1 MGFAIMGGTVHSLGS
16 RGTGCGVERGNA
28 VAEYGV
34 HSEVGKLRKVIVH
47 RPGLEMERLTPS
59 NAEELLFDDVIWVRR
74 ARRGHD
80 AFVDLMTEEYGVQ
93 VMRVHELLADVVANP
108 EGRAYLLD
116 RRLTPNEVGISG
128 TRELRAWMD
137 EMKPS
142 TLVSHLIG
150 GVTVDDL
157 PSDFRNVA
165 EKAWA
170 GTYFVMAPLPNQL
183 FTRDS
188 SAWIYDGVT
197 VNPMYWPARHKESL
211 NMAAIYKYSPEFK
224 GGDFEIWWGDPPTAD
239 WGEAKLEGGDIMPIG
254 KGIVLIGMGE
264 RTTYQAVGQVAQVL
278 FENES
283 ATRVI
288 AAKMPPDRASM
299 HLDTIFTFCDRDL
312 VTIFEPAVQS
322 IRPISYYPG
331 GDEGPEVVIEERGWL
346 EVVQDALGL
355 DELRVVPTA
364 GDEFGRE
371 REQWNDGNNV
381 VAMEPGV
388 VIGYS
393 RNEGTNMRL
402 RKAGITVREI
412 DGSELGRGRGGGH
425 CMTCPVLRDP
435 VYD

>member
-1 MGFAIMGGTVHSLGS
+1 MSEF
-16 RGTGCGVERGNA
+16 GV
-28 VAEYGV
+28 Y
-34 HSEVGKLRKVIVH
+34 SEVGKLRKVIVH

-74 ARRGHD
+74 ARRGHA
-80 AFVDLMTEEYGVQ
+80 AFVDLMRSEFDVDVMLVDQLLTE
-93 VMRVHELLADVVANP
+93 VVRNP

-116 RRLTPNEVGISG
+116 RRLTPNEVGVAG
-128 TRELRAWMD
+128 ALELRAWMD
-137 EMKPS
+137 EMEPEM
-142 TLVSHLIG
+142 LVSHLIG
-150 GVTVDDL
+150 GVTVDEL
-157 PSDFRNVA
+157 PTDFRALA

-170 GTYFVMAPLPNQL
+170 ATHFVMPPLPNQL

-188 SAWIYDGVT
+188 SAWIFDGVT

-211 NMAAIYKYSPEFK
+211 NMAAIYKFHPEFK
-224 GGDFEIWWGDPPTAD
+224 GGDFKIWWGDPPDAE
-239 WGEAKLEGGDIMPIG
+239 WGEAKLEGGDIMPVG
-254 KGIVLIGMGE
+254 KGVVLIGMGE
-264 RTTYQAVGQVAQVL
+264 RTTYQAVGQVAKSL
-278 FENES
+278 FANEA

-288 AAKMPPDRASM
+288 AAKMPRDRASM

-312 VTIFEPAVQS
+312 VTIFEPAVRDIQ
-322 IRPISYYPG
+322 PISYYPG
-331 GDEGPEVVIEERGWL
+331 DNGIPEVVIEERGWL

-364 GDEFGRE
+364 GDEFEQE

-393 RNEGTNMRL
+393 RNEGTNNRL
-402 RKAGITVREI
+402 RRAGITVWEL

-425 CMTCPVLRDP
+425 CMTGPGLRDA

>member
-1 MGFAIMGGTVHSLGS
+1 MEEF
-16 RGTGCGVERGNA
+16 
-28 VAEYGV
+28 GV

-80 AFVDLMTEEYGVQ
+80 AFVDLMREEFGVQ
-93 VMRVHELLADVVANP
+93 VMRVHELLADVANDP

-116 RRLTPNEVGISG
+116 NRLSTNEVGVNG
-128 TRELRAWMD
+128 TLELRAWMD
-137 EMKPS
+137 EMKS
-142 TLVSHLIG
+142 TELVSYLIG

-157 PSDFRNVA
+157 PTDFRAVA
-165 EKAWA
+165 KKAWT
-170 GTYFVMAPLPNQL
+170 GTEFVIAPLPNQL

-188 SAWIYDGVT
+188 SAWIYGGVT
-197 VNPMYWPARHKESL
+197 VNPMYWPARRKESL
-211 NMAAIYKYSPEFK
+211 HMMAIYKYHPEFK
-224 GGDFEIWWGDPPTAD
+224 GGDFDIWFGDPPNAN
-239 WGEAKLEGGDIMPIG
+239 WGEAKMEGGDIMPVG

-264 RTTYQAVGQVAQVL
+264 RTTYQAVGQLARTL
-278 FENES
+278 FQNGA

-299 HLDTIFTFCDRDL
+299 HLDTIFSFCDRDL
-312 VTIFEPAVQS
+312 VTIFEPAVRS
-322 IRPISYYPG
+322 IQPISYYPG
-331 GDEGPEVVIEERGWL
+331 DETPEVVIEERGWL
-346 EVVQDALGL
+346 EVVQDALDL

-364 GDEFGRE
+364 GDAFAQE

-388 VIGYS
+388 VVGYS
-393 RNEGTNMRL
+393 RNEGTNIRL

>member
-1 MGFAIMGGTVHSLGS
+1 MT
-16 RGTGCGVERGNA
+16 
-28 VAEYGV
+28 EYGV

-80 AFVDLMTEEYGVQ
+80 AFVDLMREEFGVQ
-93 VMRVHELLADVVANP
+93 VMRVHELLADVADDP

-116 RRLTPNEVGISG
+116 NRLSTNEVGVNG
-128 TRELRAWMD
+128 ALELRAWMD
-137 EMKPS
+137 EMKS
-142 TLVSHLIG
+142 TELVAALIG
-150 GVTVDDL
+150 GVIVDDL
-157 PSDFRNVA
+157 PVEYRA
-165 EKAWA
+165 LAKKAWA
-170 GTYFVMAPLPNQL
+170 GTEFVIAPLPNQL

-188 SAWIYDGVT
+188 SAWIYGGVT
-197 VNPMYWPARHKESL
+197 VNPMYWPARRKESL
-211 NMAAIYKYSPEFK
+211 HMMAIYKYHPEFK
-224 GGDFEIWWGDPPTAD
+224 GGDFDIWFGDPPTAN
-239 WGEAKLEGGDIMPIG
+239 WGEAKMEGGDIMPVG

-264 RTTYQAVGQVAQVL
+264 RTTYQAVGQLARTL
-278 FENES
+278 FQNGA

-299 HLDTIFTFCDRDL
+299 HLDTIFSFCDRDL

-322 IRPISYYPG
+322 IQPISYYPG
-331 GDEGPEVVIEERGWL
+331 DEAPEVVIEERGWL
-346 EVVQDALGL
+346 EVVRDALGL

-364 GDEFGRE
+364 GDAFAQE

-388 VIGYS
+388 VVGYS
-393 RNEGTNMRL
+393 RNEGTNIRL

>member
-1 MGFAIMGGTVHSLGS
+1 
-16 RGTGCGVERGNA
+16 
-28 VAEYGV
+28 
-34 HSEVGKLRKVIVH
+34 
-47 RPGLEMERLTPS
+47 
-59 NAEELLFDDVIWVRR
+59 
-74 ARRGHD
+74 
-80 AFVDLMTEEYGVQ
+80 
-93 VMRVHELLADVVANP
+93 MRVHELLADVADDP

-116 RRLTPNEVGISG
+116 NRLSSNEVGING
-128 TRELRAWMD
+128 ARELRAWMD
-137 EMKPS
+137 EMKS
-142 TLVSHLIG
+142 TEVVASLIG

-157 PSDFRNVA
+157 PADFREVA
-165 EKAWA
+165 RKAWA
-170 GTYFVMAPLPNQL
+170 GTEFVLAPLPNQL

-188 SAWIYDGVT
+188 SAWIYVGVT
-197 VNPMYWPARHKESL
+197 VNPMYWPARRKESL
-211 NMAAIYKYSPEFK
+211 HMMAIYKYHPEFK
-224 GGDFEIWWGDPPTAD
+224 GGDFDVWFGDPPTAN
-239 WGEAKLEGGDIMPIG
+239 WGEAKMEGGDIMPVG

-264 RTTYQAVGQVAQVL
+264 RTTYQAVGQLARTL
-278 FENES
+278 FQNGAAS
-283 ATRVI
+283 RVI

-299 HLDTIFTFCDRDL
+299 HLDTIFSFCDRDL
-312 VTIFEPAVQS
+312 VTIFEPAVRS
-322 IRPISYYPG
+322 IQPISYYP

-364 GDEFGRE
+364 GDAFAQE

-388 VIGYS
+388 VVGYS
-393 RNEGTNMRL
+393 RNEGTNIRL